1 MSRAN
6 ASVPTAQHEFASG
19 VRWGG
24 RPNSPAT
31 PLASAHASPDGGMRP
46 EQVAKTF
53 GISRAAVYWQLTAPL
68 GEPDSGLLGQ
78 PPASV
83 HDDQVRSA

>member
-1 MSRAN
+1 
-6 ASVPTAQHEFASG
+6 
-19 VRWGG
+19 
-24 RPNSPAT
+24 
-31 PLASAHASPDGGMRP
+31 MRP